1 MFERLLGR
9 CGTIKIIDEFK
20 ESGEDYFYIKNS
32 FVILYNEKRYYT
44 HFIIG
49 NRNNDEKIIT
59 NVTMSDLVDAYKKC
73 TIISDKFLNYKDR
86 LTQEDRSNVPKL
98 SLPIYDLLTIFYN
111 HFVDFI
117 NSGEQYDGDTIIL
130 FDKPISINAQS
141 SLNRT
146 GYGNIYCHGSLVEK
160 GTQYGE
166 TGNYPIIGYMIE
178 CYN

>member
-1 MFERLLGR
+1 MFERLLGK

-20 ESGEDYFYIKNS
+20 ESDEDYFYIKNS
-32 FVILYNEKRYYT
+32 LFIQYNEKQYYT

-49 NRNNDEKIIT
+49 KRNNNEQIIT
-59 NVTMSDLVDAYKKC
+59 NVTMTDLVDAYKKC
-73 TIISDKFLNYKDR
+73 ITINDKFLNYKDR
-86 LTQEDRSNVPKL
+86 LTQENRSSVPKL
-98 SLPIYDLLTIFYN
+98 NLPMYDLLTIFYN

-117 NSGEQYDGDTIIL
+117 NSGEQYDRDTIIL

-146 GYGNIYCHGSLVEK
+146 GYGNIYRYGSLVEK

-166 TGNYPIIGYMIE
+166 TGNYPIVGYMIE
-178 CYN
+178 R